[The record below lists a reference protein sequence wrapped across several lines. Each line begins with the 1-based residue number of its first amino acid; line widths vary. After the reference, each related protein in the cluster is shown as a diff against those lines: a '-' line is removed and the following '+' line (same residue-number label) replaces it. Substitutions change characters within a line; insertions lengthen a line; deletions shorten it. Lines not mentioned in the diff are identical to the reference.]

1 MAAHYDTAI
10 YTQEELE
17 ELLTHWK
24 AERKKVLVSHTAD
37 GISVQ
42 RLRLQ
47 EIEEQL
53 AGVLAALRKLDA
65 DTYGAAVTNDI
76 KVAF

>member
-10 YTQEELE
+10 YEQEELE

-24 AERKKVLVSHTAD
+24 AERKKVLISHSAD

-53 AGVLAALRKLDA
+53 AGVLAALRKLDP
-65 DTYGAAVTNDI
+65 DEYGPAVTGDI
-76 KVAF
+76 KISF